1 MTEPTTQ
8 PTPMSAAEIR
18 ERFQRFFE
26 QRGHTRVPSAP
37 LLAVDDP
44 TLLFVNSGM
53 APFKRV
59 LTGEEKR
66 DYVRAVDAQVCLRV
80 AGKHNDFEEVGRT
93 PRHNTLFEML
103 GNWSFGDYF
112 KREAIHWAWEFLTQD
127 VGLEPDRIAA
137 TVYTDDDEAHRL
149 WSEEIGLPP
158 DRLVRWGNIAAGDE
172 KNFWRMGDTGPCG
185 PCSELHYDR
194 GAHLSEG
201 PECIPDHSEHCPR
214 WLEIW
219 NLVFMEFDRAAD
231 GTLTPLPFRSVD
243 TGMGLERMAS
253 AVQGVDSNYRTDLF
267 APIIDRLAEFIG
279 HDPETVESE
288 RFSYQVV
295 ADHSRAMTFLLA
307 EGVHPANEGPGY
319 VLRRIIRRAV
329 RHGRLLGIT
338 GAFLRE
344 TCSVV
349 IDVMGDAYPTLVTR
363 REEILD
369 GVAAEEEKFARTLEA
384 GSARL
389 QELVA
394 VGGTISGADAFRLHD
409 TFGFPIDL
417 TVEMAAER
425 GVEVDRAGFD
435 AAMAEQRERS
445 RGAKRGGL
453 GVSEG
458 LAALTSEFIGYPNV
472 TEADDLRILGMEQL
486 DDGRWAIVLD
496 RTPFYAEGGGQIG
509 DRGSLLGERGT
520 LTVEDTQR
528 VGDAIVHLGTVA
540 GILSSGEPILEARVD
555 SGRRWAAAR
564 NHTGTHLLH
573 RALRDVLG
581 EQAKQAGSWVGPEA
595 LRFDFP
601 AQAATPRQ
609 ALREVERLVNAQIRR
624 DAPVKPELMPMEAA
638 QALGADMFF
647 GEKYLPESV
656 RVVQV
661 DGYSKELCGG
671 THVASTGQIG
681 AFLITGESS
690 IGAGLRRI
698 EAVTGEAAT
707 ELIADRLDALRTTA
721 QLLGEREEQVP
732 QRVEAL
738 LGRLRDAEK
747 AAKAP
752 KAAATRLD
760 AASAL
765 HGAQDAGQTK
775 VVVQGYPEA
784 DATGLRTLADD
795 LRGMTGRFVAVL
807 AGGGDGRPS
816 LLVAASRDLAA
827 EGFDSAA
834 IVREAAPIIGGGGG
848 GRPDLAQ
855 AGGKDSARLDEALRE
870 AGRLALEA
878 LQRIETS

>member
-1 MTEPTTQ
+1 MTAGEPMQ
-8 PTPMSAAEIR
+8 PMSAAEIR

-26 QRGHTRVPSAP
+26 EREHTRVPSAP
-37 LLAVDDP
+37 LLARDDP

-66 DYVRAVDAQVCLRV
+66 DYVRAVNAQVCLRV

-112 KREAIHWAWEFLTQD
+112 KREAVHWAWEFLTTD
-127 VGLEPDRIAA
+127 LGLEPDRIAA
-137 TVYTDDDEAHRL
+137 TVYTDDDEAYRL

-158 DRLVRWGNIAAGDE
+158 ERLVRWGNIAAGDE

-201 PECIPDHSEHCPR
+201 PHCIPDHSETCPR

-231 GTLTPLPFRSVD
+231 GSLTPLPFKSVD
-243 TGMGLERMAS
+243 TGMGLERIAS
-253 AVQGVDSNYRTDLF
+253 AVQDVDSNYRTDLF
-267 APIIDRLAEFIG
+267 APIIERLAEFIG

-307 EGVHPANEGPGY
+307 DGVKPSNEGAGY
-319 VLRRIIRRAV
+319 VLRRIMRRAV
-329 RHGRLLGIT
+329 RHGRLLGIEKP
-338 GAFLRE
+338 FLRQ
-344 TCSVV
+344 TCDVV
-349 IDVMGDAYPTLVTR
+349 VELMGGAYPHVRER
-363 REEILD
+363 RDEILD
-369 GVAAEEEKFARTLEA
+369 AIEAEEEKFARTLEA
-384 GSARL
+384 GVARL
-389 QELVA
+389 NELVA
-394 VGGTISGADAFRLHD
+394 AGGVISGADAFRLHD

-417 TVEMAAER
+417 TIEMAAER
-425 GVEVDRAGFD
+425 GVSVDRAGFD

-445 RGAKRGGL
+445 RGEKRRGL
-453 GVSEG
+453 DLDPEV
-458 LAALTSEFIGYPNV
+458 AALRTEFIGYPNE
-472 TEADDLRILGMEQL
+472 TSADDLRVLAVVPG
-486 DDGRWAIVLD
+486 DPAAVVLD

-509 DRGSLLGERGT
+509 DRGELIGVSGRLRVT
-520 LTVEDTQR
+520 DTQR
-528 VGDAIVHLGTVA
+528 SGDAIVHLGELDGSLAVGDA
-540 GILSSGEPILEARVD
+540 VRAEVD
-555 SGRRWAAAR
+555 AERRWGAAR

-581 EQAKQAGSWVGPEA
+581 EQAKQAGSWVGPEG

-601 AQAATPRQ
+601 AQSATPRES
-609 ALREVERLVNAQIRR
+609 LREVERIVNAQIRR
-624 DAPVKPELMPMEAA
+624 NAPVKPELMPMARA
-638 QALGADMFF
+638 QELGADMFF

-671 THVASTGQIG
+671 THCATTGQIG
-681 AFLITGESS
+681 SFVITGESS

-707 ELIADRLDALRTTA
+707 ELVQDRLEALHRAA
-721 QLLGEREEQVP
+721 QLLGEREENVP
-732 QRVEAL
+732 QRVETL
-738 LGRLRDAEK
+738 LGRLREAEK

-752 KAAATRLD
+752 RAASARLD
-760 AASAL
+760 AAAAL
-765 HGAQDAGQTK
+765 HGAQQAGNAK
-775 VVVQGYPEA
+775 VVIQSFPGA
-784 DATGLRTLADD
+784 DATALRGLADD
-795 LRGMTGRFVAVL
+795 LRGMTGRFVAVV
-807 AGGGDGRPS
+807 AGQSDGKPS

-827 EGFDSAA
+827 EGFDSGAV
-834 IVREAAPIIGGGGG
+834 VREAAPLIGGGGG

-855 AGGKDSARLDEALRE
+855 AGGRDASRLDEALRE

-878 LQRIETS
+878 LKRIETA

>member
-1 MTEPTTQ
+1 MTAGEPMQ
-8 PTPMSAAEIR
+8 PMSAAEIR

-26 QRGHTRVPSAP
+26 EREHTRVPSAP
-37 LLAVDDP
+37 LLARDDP

-66 DYVRAVDAQVCLRV
+66 DYVRAVNAQVCLRV

-112 KREAIHWAWEFLTQD
+112 KREAVHWAWEFLTTD
-127 VGLEPDRIAA
+127 LGLEPDRIAA
-137 TVYTDDDEAHRL
+137 TVYTDDDEAYRL
-149 WSEEIGLPP
+149 WSEEIGLPSE
-158 DRLVRWGNIAAGDE
+158 RLVRWGNIAAGDE

-201 PECIPDHSEHCPR
+201 PHCIPDHSETCPR

-231 GTLTPLPFRSVD
+231 GSLTPLPFKSVD
-243 TGMGLERMAS
+243 TGMGLERIAS
-253 AVQGVDSNYRTDLF
+253 AVQDVDSNYRTDLF
-267 APIIDRLAEFIG
+267 APIIERLAEFIG

-307 EGVHPANEGPGY
+307 DGVKPSNEGAGY
-319 VLRRIIRRAV
+319 VLRRIMRRAV
-329 RHGRLLGIT
+329 RHGRLLGIEKP
-338 GAFLRE
+338 FLRQ
-344 TCSVV
+344 TCDVV
-349 IDVMGDAYPTLVTR
+349 VELMGGAYPHVRER
-363 REEILD
+363 RDEILD
-369 GVAAEEEKFARTLEA
+369 AIEAEEEKFARTLEA
-384 GSARL
+384 GVARL
-389 QELVA
+389 NELVA
-394 VGGTISGADAFRLHD
+394 AGGVISGADAFRLHD

-417 TVEMAAER
+417 TIEMAAER
-425 GVEVDRAGFD
+425 GVSVDRAGFD

-445 RGAKRGGL
+445 RGEKRRGL
-453 GVSEG
+453 DLDPEV
-458 LAALTSEFIGYPNV
+458 AALRTEFIGYPNE
-472 TEADDLRILGMEQL
+472 TSADDLRVLAVVPG
-486 DDGRWAIVLD
+486 DPAAVVLD

-509 DRGSLLGERGT
+509 DRGELIGVSGRLRVT
-520 LTVEDTQR
+520 DTQR
-528 VGDAIVHLGTVA
+528 SGDAIVHLGELDGSLAVGDA
-540 GILSSGEPILEARVD
+540 VRAEVD
-555 SGRRWAAAR
+555 AERRWGAAR

-581 EQAKQAGSWVGPEA
+581 EQAKQAGSWVGPEG

-601 AQAATPRQ
+601 AQSATPRES
-609 ALREVERLVNAQIRR
+609 LREVERIVNAQIRR
-624 DAPVKPELMPMEAA
+624 NAPVKPELMPMARA
-638 QALGADMFF
+638 QELGADMFF

-671 THVASTGQIG
+671 THCATTGQIG
-681 AFLITGESS
+681 SFVITGESS

-707 ELIADRLDALRTTA
+707 ELVQDRLEALHRAA
-721 QLLGEREEQVP
+721 QLLGEREENVP
-732 QRVEAL
+732 QRVETL
-738 LGRLRDAEK
+738 LGRLREAEK

-752 KAAATRLD
+752 RAASARLD
-760 AASAL
+760 AAAAL
-765 HGAQDAGQTK
+765 HGAQQAGNAK
-775 VVVQGYPEA
+775 VVIQSFPDA
-784 DATGLRTLADD
+784 DATALRGLADD
-795 LRGMTGRFVAVL
+795 LRGMTGRFVAVV
-807 AGGGDGRPS
+807 AGQSDGKPS

-827 EGFDSAA
+827 EGFDSGAV
-834 IVREAAPIIGGGGG
+834 VREAAPLIGGGGG

-855 AGGKDSARLDEALRE
+855 AGGRDASRLDEALRE

-878 LQRIETS
+878 LKRIGTA